1 MVKNA
6 GGNKSKRIGRKYV
19 DVPDSKST
27 RYAIEQGEEYAVV
40 SKIFGGTC
48 QVICRDSTARI
59 CVIRK
64 KFKGRGKRG
73 SIISPGVWILVGI
86 CDWEA
91 SSDGKS
97 KKCDLLEVYSPSDK
111 DHLIQTCHEDLSV
124 LKSACDEFNDEKSN
138 IEFTNNHTSTSDS
151 EADSE
156 TEADPEVEEYE
167 NNKKNNINHKININH
182 KNKISNANNDTEE
195 DDDEEDDVVNV
206 DDI

>member
-6 GGNKSKRIGRKYV
+6 GGNKSKRIGRKHV
-19 DVPDSKST
+19 DIPDAKNI

-40 SKIFGGTC
+40 SKMFGGTC

-86 CDWEA
+86 RDWEA
-91 SSDGKS
+91 ATDGKPQ
-97 KKCDLLEVYSPSDK
+97 KCDLLEVYSPSDK

-138 IEFTNNHTSTSDS
+138 IEFTNNHSCSSDS
-151 EADSE
+151 EVESEVDSE
-156 TEADPEVEEYE
+156 VDPEAKAEEYE
-167 NNKKNNINHKININH
+167 NNKKNNINHK
-182 KNKISNANNDTEE
+182 NKISNVNNDTEE
-195 DDDEEDDVVNV
+195 EDDDEDDIINV